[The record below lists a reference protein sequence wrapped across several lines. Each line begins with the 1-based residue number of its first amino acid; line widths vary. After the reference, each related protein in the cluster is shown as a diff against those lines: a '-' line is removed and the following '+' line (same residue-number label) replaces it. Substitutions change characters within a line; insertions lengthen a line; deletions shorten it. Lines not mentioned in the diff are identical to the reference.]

1 MGWRKWQG
9 ERRQPL
15 GPERSEEGTRNPRPC
30 FDSVNREFP
39 FVRSPSRISIRHPVY
54 ASQNTEV
61 VVPDFKNGSVRM
73 ESSKP
78 PRPGGAGGFDQEEEV
93 YGKQERLAPTV
104 TRVAVQAPLANM
116 PLTLTG
122 SPTFKSANVMR
133 VATVVALVFNR

>member
-15 GPERSEEGTRNPRPC
+15 GPERSEKGTRNPRP
-30 FDSVNREFP
+30 FLIPSTVSSHLSGVRRESVSAIRFMRRRIQRWWFP
-39 FVRSPSRISIRHPVY
+39 TSKMEVFVWNHQSLRGRAAPEALTKRR
-54 ASQNTEV
+54 N
-61 VVPDFKNGSVRM
+61 
-73 ESSKP
+73 
-78 PRPGGAGGFDQEEEV
+78 V
-93 YGKQERLAPTV
+93 YGKQDRLAPTV